1 MLTEDILGFN
11 NVFAVEERRHR
22 ALREARAHLAT
33 TSRIKSRLTTN
44 HRGQRALRKTHPSAH
59 GLHRRV
65 LRAHHLSYNYFTRPQ
80 RRNLQTNYS
89 EDTELLDGL
98 YLKGGWDGSQIFIK
112 LELDVSEEG
121 LEDIK
126 EVILKPLRLLSETD
140 FLHDLDLFDDADSVV
155 DSIFDGL
162 DADISFSAG
171 AHLGA
176 TGKYI
181 IHTRNVVQLDF
192 CLAHH

>member
-112 LELDVSEEG
+112 LELDVSRKG
-121 LEDIK
+121 VDDLRDA
-126 EVILKPLRLLSETD
+126 ILKPLGLLSETD
-140 FLHDLDLFDDADSVV
+140 FLQDLNLNSGGP
-155 DSIFDGL
+155 SGGSNFDGI

-181 IHTRNVVQLDF
+181 IHTRNVVQMDF